1 MIDRIP
7 EPELMNDFEQARAY
21 AMADFEE
28 PHNQFIEL
36 FKETFPDEPVEGVV
50 LDLGCGTGDITKRF
64 AYAFPVC
71 RIHALDGAEQM
82 LMFARQTVDFEMLHE
97 RVRLFERTLPTEKL
111 PKEKYGVV
119 ISNSLLHHLA
129 DPQVLWRSVKQ
140 FAAEGA
146 AIFIMDLKRVES
158 QEQAAQMVREYSANE
173 PEVLQR
179 DFYNSLLAAFTPDEV
194 RAQLDEAGLTQL
206 EVKVISDRHLI
217 VFGRY

>member
-1 MIDRIP
+1 MIERIP
-7 EPELMNDFEQARAY
+7 EPELMDDFEQARAY

-28 PHNQFIEL
+28 PHNQFIEY
-36 FKETFPDEPVEGVV
+36 FREAFPDEPVEGVV

-97 RVRLFERTLPTEKL
+97 RVRLFKRTLPTEKL

-129 DPQVLWRSVKQ
+129 DPQVLWQSIRQ
-140 FAAEGA
+140 FAKPGA
-146 AIFIMDLKRVES
+146 AIFVMDLKRVES
-158 QEQAAQMVREYSANE
+158 KEQAAQMVREYSANE

-194 RAQLDEAGLTQL
+194 REQLRQAELEQL
-206 EVKVISDRHLI
+206 EVKVVSDRHMVI
-217 VFGRY
+217 SGRF